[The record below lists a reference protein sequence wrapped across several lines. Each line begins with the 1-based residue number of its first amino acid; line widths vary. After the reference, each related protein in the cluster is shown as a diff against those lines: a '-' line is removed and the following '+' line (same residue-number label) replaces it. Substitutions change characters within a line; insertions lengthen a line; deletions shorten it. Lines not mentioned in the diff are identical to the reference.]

1 MKALVFTTVF
11 PSPDHPLHGLF
22 VAERIRH
29 AARLADVKVVSP
41 IAWLR
46 RRTARAQSRFEA
58 LEVEHPAFFTVP
70 GLFKS
75 LDALFLFLSAL
86 ACVRRLRRRFDFDL
100 IDAHFG
106 YPDGVAAVLL
116 AWWFD
121 RPVVITLRGSE
132 LEMARFRL
140 RAAALRWALRRADR
154 VIAVSEP
161 LAALARTLGASPE
174 RVRVIGNGVDLD
186 RFRPM
191 PRTAAREELGID
203 DRATLV
209 VSIGHLAPVKGFD
222 LLLRVIQPL
231 ATEQPD
237 LKLVI
242 VGGAAPTS
250 GGYPARLA
258 SRIERLGVSRTVSV
272 TGPVDRRQVALWL
285 NAADLFVLASEREG
299 SSNALREAMAC
310 GCPAVV
316 SDAGDASV
324 IVGRYAGFIVSDRHD
339 VQEWRRALRAALERD
354 WDRAAIRAGAEAHA
368 WSGKAEQIAREWRGC
383 LTASSGPGY
392 QPCVEKQSGDPV

>member
-1 MKALVFTTVF
+1 MKTLVFTTVF
-11 PSPDHPLHGLF
+11 PSPDQPLHGLF

-29 AARLADVKVVSP
+29 AARLADVKVVAP
-41 IAWLR
+41 VAWLR
-46 RRTARAQSRFEA
+46 RRTARAQARLDT
-58 LEVEHPAFFTVP
+58 LEVEHPSFFTVP

-75 LDALFLFLSAL
+75 LDAVFLFLSTL
-86 ACVRRLRRRFDFDL
+86 LCVRRLRRRFDFDL

-106 YPDGVAAVLL
+106 YPDGVAAALL

-132 LEMARFRL
+132 LEMARYRL
-140 RAAALRWALRRADR
+140 RAAAMRWALRRADR

-161 LAALARTLGASPE
+161 LAALARTLSAPPE

-191 PRTAAREELGID
+191 SRTAARQELGID
-203 DRATLV
+203 DHATLI

-222 LLLRVIQPL
+222 LLLRVLQPL
-231 ATEQPD
+231 AAERPD

-258 SRIERLGVSRTVSV
+258 SGIEQLGLSGHVSV
-272 TGPVDRRQVALWL
+272 TGPVDRRQVARWL

-316 SDAGDASV
+316 SDVGDAAV
-324 IVGRYAGFIVSDRHD
+324 VVGRYAGLTVSDRKD
-339 VQEWRRALRAALERD
+339 VQEWGRALRAGLDRA

-368 WSGKAEQIAREWRGC
+368 WSGKAEQVAQEWSGC
-383 LTASSGPGY
+383 LTASPGPGY
-392 QPCVEKQSGDPV
+392 RPCVEERSGDPV

>member
-1 MKALVFTTVF
+1 LTGLTV
-11 PSPDHPLHGLF
+11 L
-22 VAERIRH
+22 
-29 AARLADVKVVSP
+29 
-41 IAWLR
+41 
-46 RRTARAQSRFEA
+46 
-58 LEVEHPAFFTVP
+58 

-75 LDALFLFLSAL
+75 LDAVFLFLSVL
-86 ACVRRLRRRFDFDL
+86 PCVRRLRRRFDFDL

-132 LEMARFRL
+132 MEMSRFRL

-161 LAALARTLGASPE
+161 LAALARTLGAPPE

-186 RFRPM
+186 WFRPM
-191 PRTAAREELGID
+191 SGTAARQALGVD
-203 DRATLV
+203 DRATLI
-209 VSIGHLAPVKGFD
+209 VSVGHLAPVKGFD
-222 LLLRVIQPL
+222 LLLRVLQPL
-231 ATEQPD
+231 AAERPD

-258 SRIERLGVSRTVSV
+258 SRIERLGSSGLVSV

-310 GCPAVV
+310 GCPAVA
-316 SDAGDASV
+316 SDVGDASV
-324 IVGRYAGFIVSDRHD
+324 VVGQNAGLIVSDRRD
-339 VQEWRRALRAALERD
+339 DQEWGRAIRDALERN

-368 WSGKAEQIAREWRGC
+368 WSGKAEQVAQEWWGC
-383 LTASSGPGY
+383 LTAGPGPGY
-392 QPCVEKQSGDPV
+392 RPCGEERSGDTV